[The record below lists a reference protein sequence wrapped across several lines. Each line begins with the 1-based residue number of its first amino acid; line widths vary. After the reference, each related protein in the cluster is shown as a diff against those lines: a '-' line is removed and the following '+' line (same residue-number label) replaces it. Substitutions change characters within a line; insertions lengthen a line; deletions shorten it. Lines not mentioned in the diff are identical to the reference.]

1 MHFSFI
7 VQFELYSRYIRYLF
21 MITLSSRYVFIG
33 YYDV

>member
-1 MHFSFI
+1 
-7 VQFELYSRYIRYLF
+7 